1 MQELS
6 HLPSK
11 TWVPSGAREVEELQE
26 MAKDSI
32 KNQKAAAR
40 AEGYLRAVPSHLLG
54 PAGRV
59 LLSNAPSPPGN
70 TAAGL
75 RGIAGRG
82 GERRSPSQ
90 RSLIVGVDSE

>member
-1 MQELS
+1 
-6 HLPSK
+6 
-11 TWVPSGAREVEELQE
+11 

-32 KNQKAAAR
+32 KNQEAAAR
-40 AEGYLRAVPSHLLG
+40 AESNLRAVPPHLLG

-59 LLSNAPSPPGN
+59 LLSNAPPSTPGD

-82 GERRSPSQ
+82 GERQSPSQ
-90 RSLIVGVDSE
+90 RSLIGSVDSE